1 MIKVAVA
8 DDIKTVRSTVV
19 NKIKL
24 SKDMTVVRE
33 FSTGKEALHAMMQGL
48 EADVIIMDIE
58 MPEMDGIEA
67 TEKILAKF
75 PNTKILMCTV
85 FDDETNL
92 FKAICAGAKG
102 YLLKDEKP
110 EKIHRAIFE
119 TMEGGSAMSASIAI
133 KALNLIKTTSAPVVK
148 EKTVVSTENT
158 LTKREIEMLELI
170 ATGMS
175 YEQIGDNTGISYGTV
190 RKHIENIYK
199 KLNVHSK
206 LEAVNKAQR
215 DGLL

>member
-1 MIKVAVA
+1 MIRIAVV
-8 DDIKTVRSTVV
+8 DDIKTVRKTIVS
-19 NKIKL
+19 KIGL
-24 SKDMTVVRE
+24 SKDMDVVKE
-33 FSTGKEALHAMMQGL
+33 FSTGKEVLHAMMQGL
-48 EADVIIMDIE
+48 DVDVIIMDIE

-67 TEKILAKF
+67 TEKIIAKYA
-75 PNTKILMCTV
+75 NTKILMCTV

-92 FKAICAGAKG
+92 FRAICAGAKG

-119 TMEGGSAMSASIAI
+119 TMEGGSAMSASIAL
-133 KALNLIKTTSAPVVK
+133 KSLNLIKNATIKVK
-148 EKTVVSTENT
+148 QEVSQENI

-170 ATGMS
+170 AKGLS
-175 YEQIGDNTGISYGTV
+175 YEQVADSTGISYGTV
-190 RKHIENIYK
+190 RKHLENIYK

-206 LEAVNKAQR
+206 LEAVNKAQK

>member
-1 MIKVAVA
+1 MIKIAVV
-8 DDIKTVRSTVV
+8 DDIKTVRSTIVS
-19 NKIKL
+19 KIQL
-24 SKDMTVVRE
+24 SKDMKVVKE

-48 EADVIIMDIE
+48 EVDVIIMDIE
-58 MPEMDGIEA
+58 MPDMNGIES
-67 TEKILAKF
+67 TEKILAKYAD
-75 PNTKILMCTV
+75 TKILMCTV

-119 TMEGGSAMSASIAI
+119 TMEGGSAMSASIAL
-133 KALNLIKTTSAPVVK
+133 KSLNLIKNATIKVK
-148 EKTVVSTENT
+148 QAVNPDSN

-170 ATGMS
+170 AKGMS
-175 YEQIGDNTGISYGTV
+175 YEQVADSTGISYGTV
-190 RKHIENIYK
+190 RKHLENIYK

-206 LEAVNKAQR
+206 LEAVNKAQK

>member
-1 MIKVAVA
+1 MIRIAVV
-8 DDIKTVRSTVV
+8 DDIRTVRETIVS
-19 NKIKL
+19 KLQL
-24 SKDMTVVRE
+24 SKDLSVIKE
-33 FSTGKEALHAMMQGL
+33 FSNGKEVLHAMMQGL
-48 EADVIIMDIE
+48 EVDVIVMDIE

-67 TEKILAKF
+67 TEKVLAKY

-119 TMEGGSAMSASIAI
+119 TMEGGSAMSASIAL
-133 KALNLIKTTSAPVVK
+133 KSLNLIKNATLKVK
-148 EKTVVSTENT
+148 QEVSVESQ
-158 LTKREIEMLELI
+158 LSKREIEMLEHI
-170 ATGMS
+170 ASGMS
-175 YEQIGDNTGISYGTV
+175 YEQVANITGISYGTV
-190 RKHIENIYK
+190 RKHLENIYK

-206 LEAVNKAQR
+206 LEAVNKAR
-215 DGLL
+215 KDGLL

>member
-1 MIKVAVA
+1 MNMIKIAVV
-8 DDIKTVRSTVV
+8 DDIKNVRETIVS
-19 NKIKL
+19 KLQL
-24 SKDMTVVRE
+24 SKDMSVVKQ
-33 FSTGKEALHAMMQGL
+33 FTNGKEILHAMMQGL

-67 TEKILAKF
+67 TEKILAKY
-75 PNTKILMCTV
+75 PDTKILMCTV

-119 TMEGGSAMSASIAI
+119 TMEGGSAMSASMAV
-133 KALNLIKTTSAPVVK
+133 KSLNLIKNAGLKVK
-148 EKTVVSTENT
+148 SEIPAEN
-158 LTKREIEMLELI
+158 LLSKREIEMLEHI
-170 ATGMS
+170 ASGKS
-175 YEQIGDNTGISYGTV
+175 YDQVANVTGISYGTV
-190 RKHIENIYK
+190 RKHLENIYK

-206 LEAVNKAQR
+206 LEAVNKAR
-215 DGLL
+215 KDGLL

>member
-1 MIKVAVA
+1 MIKVAIV
-8 DDIKTVRSTVV
+8 DDIKTVRSTIVS
-19 NKIKL
+19 KIKL
-24 SKDMTVVRE
+24 SPDMTVIKE
-33 FSTGKEALHAMMQGL
+33 FSNGKEALHAVMQGM
-48 EADVIIMDIE
+48 EADIIIMDIE

-67 TEKILAKF
+67 TEKILAKY

-119 TMEGGSAMSASIAI
+119 TMEGGSAMSASIAL
-133 KALNLIKTTSAPVVK
+133 KSLNLIKNATVKTKTETT
-148 EKTVVSTENT
+148 NT
-158 LTKREIEMLELI
+158 DSNLTKREVEMLELI

-175 YEQIGDNTGISYGTV
+175 YEQVADNAGISYGTV
-190 RKHIENIYK
+190 RKHLENIYR

-206 LEAVNKAQR
+206 LEAVNKAQK

>member
-1 MIKVAVA
+1 MIKIAVV
-8 DDIKTVRSTVV
+8 DDIKTVRSTIVS
-19 NKIKL
+19 KIQL
-24 SKDMTVVRE
+24 SKDMKVVKE

-48 EADVIIMDIE
+48 EVDVIIMDIE
-58 MPEMDGIEA
+58 MPDMDGIEA
-67 TEKILAKF
+67 TEKILAKYAD
-75 PNTKILMCTV
+75 TKILMCTV

-119 TMEGGSAMSASIAI
+119 TMEGGSAMSASIAL
-133 KALNLIKTTSAPVVK
+133 KSLNLIKNATVK
-148 EKTVVSTENT
+148 VKQAVNPESN

-170 ATGMS
+170 AKGMS
-175 YEQIGDNTGISYGTV
+175 YEQVADSTGISYGTV
-190 RKHIENIYK
+190 RKHLENIYK

-206 LEAVNKAQR
+206 LEAVNKAQK

>member
-1 MIKVAVA
+1 MIKIAVV
-8 DDIKTVRSTVV
+8 DDIKTVRSTIV
-19 NKIKL
+19 NKIRL
-24 SKDMTVVRE
+24 SPDLTVVKE
-33 FSTGKEALHAMMQGL
+33 FSNGKEVLHAMMQNM
-48 EADVIIMDIE
+48 EVDVIIMDIE

-67 TEKILAKF
+67 TEKILAKY

-119 TMEGGSAMSASIAI
+119 TMEGGSAMSASIAV
-133 KALNLIKTTSAPVVK
+133 KSLNLIKSAQIKNKPETTADS
-148 EKTVVSTENT
+148 N

-175 YEQIGDNTGISYGTV
+175 YEQVADNAGISYGTV
-190 RKHIENIYK
+190 RKHLENIYK

-206 LEAVNKAQR
+206 LEAVNKAQK

>member
-1 MIKVAVA
+1 MIRVAVV
-8 DDIKTVRSTVV
+8 DDIKTVRETIVS
-19 NKIKL
+19 KLQL
-24 SKDMTVVRE
+24 SKDLSVVKE
-33 FSTGKEALHAMMQGL
+33 FSNGKEILHAMMQGL

-67 TEKILAKF
+67 TEKILSKY

-110 EKIHRAIFE
+110 EKIHRAVFE
-119 TMEGGSAMSASIAI
+119 TMEGGSAMSASIAL
-133 KALNLIKTTSAPVVK
+133 KSLNLIKNASVK
-148 EKTVVSTENT
+148 VKLEVPAENQ
-158 LTKREIEMLELI
+158 LSKREIEMLEHI
-170 ATGMS
+170 ASGMS
-175 YEQIGDNTGISYGTV
+175 YEQVANVTGISYGTV
-190 RKHIENIYK
+190 RKHLENIYK

-206 LEAVNKAQR
+206 LEAVNKAR
-215 DGLL
+215 KDGLL

>member
-1 MIKVAVA
+1 MIKIAVV
-8 DDIKTVRSTVV
+8 DDIKTVRTTIV

-24 SKDMTVVRE
+24 SKDMDVVKE
-33 FSTGKEALHAMMQGL
+33 FSNGKEALHAVMQGL
-48 EADVIIMDIE
+48 DVDIIIMDIE
-58 MPEMDGIEA
+58 MPDMDGIEA
-67 TEKILAKF
+67 TEKILAKYAT
-75 PNTKILMCTV
+75 TKILMCTV

-92 FKAICAGAKG
+92 FRAICAGAKG

-119 TMEGGSAMSASIAI
+119 TMEGGSAMSASIAL
-133 KALNLIKTTSAPVVK
+133 KSLNLIKNATVNVK
-148 EKTVVSTENT
+148 QVINPDSN
-158 LTKREIEMLELI
+158 LTKREMEMLELI
-170 ATGMS
+170 AKGMS
-175 YEQIGDNTGISYGTV
+175 YEEVANNTGISYGTV

-206 LEAVNKAQR
+206 LEAVNKAKK

>member
-1 MIKVAVA
+1 MIKIAVV
-8 DDIKTVRSTVV
+8 DDIKTVRSTIVS
-19 NKIKL
+19 KIQL
-24 SKDMTVVRE
+24 SKDMKVVKE

-48 EADVIIMDIE
+48 EVDVIVMDIE
-58 MPEMDGIEA
+58 MPDMDGIEA
-67 TEKILAKF
+67 TEKILAKYAD
-75 PNTKILMCTV
+75 TKILMCTV

-119 TMEGGSAMSASIAI
+119 TMEGGSAMSASIAL
-133 KALNLIKTTSAPVVK
+133 KSLNLIKNATIKVK
-148 EKTVVSTENT
+148 QAVNPESN

-170 ATGMS
+170 AKGMS
-175 YEQIGDNTGISYGTV
+175 YEQVADSTGISYGTV
-190 RKHIENIYK
+190 RKHLENIYK

-206 LEAVNKAQR
+206 LEAVNKAQK

>member
-1 MIKVAVA
+1 MIKIAVV
-8 DDIKTVRSTVV
+8 DDIKNVRETIVS
-19 NKIKL
+19 KLQL
-24 SKDMTVVRE
+24 SKDMSVVKQ
-33 FSTGKEALHAMMQGL
+33 FANGKEVLHAMMQGL

-67 TEKILAKF
+67 TEKILAKY
-75 PNTKILMCTV
+75 PDAKILMCTV

-119 TMEGGSAMSASIAI
+119 TMEGGSAMSASMAV
-133 KALNLIKTTSAPVVK
+133 KSLNLIKNAGLTVK
-148 EKTVVSTENT
+148 SEIPAEN
-158 LTKREIEMLELI
+158 LLSKREVEMLEHI
-170 ATGMS
+170 ASGKS
-175 YEQIGDNTGISYGTV
+175 YEQVANIAGISYGTV
-190 RKHIENIYK
+190 RKHLENIYK

-206 LEAVNKAQR
+206 LEAVNKAR
-215 DGLL
+215 KDGLL

>member
-1 MIKVAVA
+1 MIKVAVV
-8 DDIKTVRSTVV
+8 DDIKTVRNTIVG
-19 NKIKL
+19 KLQL
-24 SKDMTVVRE
+24 SKDMSVVKE
-33 FSTGKEALHAMMQGL
+33 FSNGKEILHAMMQGL
-48 EADVIIMDIE
+48 DVDVIIMDIE

-67 TEKILAKF
+67 TEKILLNY

-110 EKIHRAIFE
+110 EKIHRAVFE

-133 KALNLIKTTSAPVVK
+133 KSLNLIKNASIKIKQEISP
-148 EKTVVSTENT
+148 ENQ
-158 LTKREIEMLELI
+158 LTKREIEILEQI
-170 ATGMS
+170 STGMS
-175 YEQIGDNTGISYGTV
+175 YEQVANNTGISYGTV
-190 RKHIENIYK
+190 RKHLENIYK

-206 LEAVNKAQR
+206 LEAVNKAKK

>member
-1 MIKVAVA
+1 MIKIAVV
-8 DDIKTVRSTVV
+8 DDIKTVRSTIVS
-19 NKIKL
+19 KIQL
-24 SKDMTVVRE
+24 SKDMKVVKE

-48 EADVIIMDIE
+48 DVDVIIMDIE
-58 MPEMDGIEA
+58 MPDMDGIEA
-67 TEKILAKF
+67 TEKILAKYAD
-75 PNTKILMCTV
+75 TKILMCTV

-119 TMEGGSAMSASIAI
+119 TMEGGSAMSASIAL
-133 KALNLIKTTSAPVVK
+133 KSLNLIKNATIKVK
-148 EKTVVSTENT
+148 QAVNPESN

-170 ATGMS
+170 AKGMS
-175 YEQIGDNTGISYGTV
+175 YEQVADSTGISYGTV
-190 RKHIENIYK
+190 RKHLENIYK

-206 LEAVNKAQR
+206 LEAVNKAKK
-215 DGLL
+215 DGFL

>member
-1 MIKVAVA
+1 MIKIAVV
-8 DDIKTVRSTVV
+8 DDIKTVRSTIVS
-19 NKIKL
+19 KIQL
-24 SKDMTVVRE
+24 SKDMKVVKE

-48 EADVIIMDIE
+48 EVDVIIMDIE
-58 MPEMDGIEA
+58 MPDMDGIEA
-67 TEKILAKF
+67 TEKILAKYAD
-75 PNTKILMCTV
+75 TKILMCTV

-119 TMEGGSAMSASIAI
+119 TMEGGSAMSASIAL
-133 KALNLIKTTSAPVVK
+133 KSLNLIKNATIKVK
-148 EKTVVSTENT
+148 QAVNPESN

-170 ATGMS
+170 AKGMS
-175 YEQIGDNTGISYGTV
+175 YEQVADSTGISYGTV
-190 RKHIENIYK
+190 RKHLENIYK

-206 LEAVNKAQR
+206 LEAVNKAQK

>member
-1 MIKVAVA
+1 MIKIAVV
-8 DDIKTVRSTVV
+8 DDIKTVRSTIVS
-19 NKIKL
+19 KIQL
-24 SKDMTVVRE
+24 SKDMKVVKE

-48 EADVIIMDIE
+48 EVDVIIMDIE
-58 MPEMDGIEA
+58 MPDMNGIES
-67 TEKILAKF
+67 TEKILAKYAD
-75 PNTKILMCTV
+75 TKILMCTV

-119 TMEGGSAMSASIAI
+119 TMEGGSAMSASIAV
-133 KALNLIKTTSAPVVK
+133 KSLNLIKNATLKVK
-148 EKTVVSTENT
+148 REVSTDNT

-170 ATGMS
+170 ATGLS
-175 YEQIGDNTGISYGTV
+175 YEQVADRSGISYGTV
-190 RKHIENIYK
+190 RKHLENIYK

-206 LEAVNKAQR
+206 LEAVNKAKK
-215 DGLL
+215 DGFL